1 MCEITKYLGVFYT
14 SPQNM
19 QNNALFS
26 WKIYTAGKNFTR
38 GGRDKFQVCQNA
50 ENGPKI
56 HFLPK
61 KKQSVFCYRIP
72 DFVNDRLPVT
82 ALALAARIH
91 FGLCALRAVWI
102 TLSYCSRKSFCKF
115 YNSRCRWGLQI
126 GFWLSHLTTF
136 TITFSWRLRLGWF
149 PNYVD
154 FSDLWTFL
162 TGQRAP
168 RF

>member
-1 MCEITKYLGVFYT
+1 MRCFLEKFTQLAKILHDRRSGRLWQISSLPKCGKRAKN
-14 SPQNM
+14 P
-19 QNNALFS
+19 LFS
-26 WKIYTAGKNFTR
+26 
-38 GGRDKFQVCQNA
+38 
-50 ENGPKI
+50 
-56 HFLPK
+56 K

-115 YNSRCRWGLQI
+115 YNSRCQWGLQI
-126 GFWLSHLTTF
+126 GCWLSHLTTF
-136 TITFSWRLRLGWF
+136 TVTFSWRLRLDWF

-162 TGQRAP
+162 TGQRSQ